1 MANLVTPNARNL
13 WNASYLFELRKGM
26 GARVGAARAEPG
38 QQGFEALAIAFSHGS
53 KSQAESIA
61 ELYVTNQS
69 IGCDTAFLDQKIQL
83 GGHAFFHAQVWGL
96 DKKSIDAD
104 VQDAR
109 NIVALVAAPADP
121 NVL

>member
-1 MANLVTPNARNL
+1 MST
-13 WNASYLFELRKGM
+13 G
-26 GARVGAARAEPG
+26 VGAAGAEPS
-38 QQGFEALAIAFSHGS
+38 QQRFEALAIAVSHSS

-61 ELYVTNQS
+61 ALYVTNQS
-69 IGCDTAFLDQKIQL
+69 FGCDTAFLDQKIQL

-96 DKKSIDAD
+96 DKKAIDAD